1 MTLLSGRSPTIM
13 EVGRYAG
20 CFTRQPETFDLA
32 LTLCA
37 ESHSTP
43 RREVYFEL
51 FVSSNRSLA
60 RLQLQL
66 FCQPN
71 FPGKPQECSSLT
83 EMNFAHFVVK

>member
-13 EVGRYAG
+13 EVGWYAG

-51 FVSSNRSLA
+51 FVSSNRSLGDFNSSFFA
-60 RLQLQL
+60 NPISPESHKNVLALQ
-66 FCQPN
+66 
-71 FPGKPQECSSLT
+71 K
-83 EMNFAHFVVK
+83 